1 MRENEKK
8 ERVLFALTQVDD
20 GDGID
25 KAYLKKNKLQ
35 ESEIR
40 HA

>member
-20 GDGID
+20 SEGID